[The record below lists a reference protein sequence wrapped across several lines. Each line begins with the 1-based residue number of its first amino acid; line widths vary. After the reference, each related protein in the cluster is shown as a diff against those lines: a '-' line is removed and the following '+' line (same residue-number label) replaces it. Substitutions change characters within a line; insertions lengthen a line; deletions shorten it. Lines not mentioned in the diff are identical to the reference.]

1 MRLLDGIGAVARRVR
16 GFAPRDERQARF
28 MTRESLA
35 WMRTHKAYSRGYWMS
50 YWRLFLLRI
59 RRPDIITE
67 GMVFIGPDVTLDV
80 RRGYARL
87 IIGAWV
93 HIGEQCRFRAHEGNV
108 RIGDK
113 CVFGRDVTI
122 NGYLDIEIGATSL
135 IADSTYICDFD
146 HDHRNLNLPIKDQ
159 GLVKAPVRI
168 GPDVWIGT
176 KSTVLR
182 GSVIGRG
189 SVVGANSVVKGS
201 LPAYSVSVGVPA
213 VPVKSR
219 RPHSVKRTGDPGS
232 RFVV

>member
-1 MRLLDGIGAVARRVR
+1 MRILDSVGALGRRLR

-28 MTRESLA
+28 MTAESLR
-35 WMRTHKAYSRGYWMS
+35 WMRSHHAYSRGYWIS
-50 YWRLFLLRI
+50 YWRLFVLRI

-67 GMVFIGPDVTLDV
+67 GMVFIGPDVKLDV

-87 IIGAWV
+87 IIGKWV
-93 HIGEQCRFRAHEGNV
+93 HIGEQCRIRAHEGSV

-122 NGYLDIEIGATSL
+122 NAYLDVEIGATSL

-146 HDHRNLNLPIKDQ
+146 HDHRNLNVPIKDQ

-182 GSVIGRG
+182 GSIIGRG
-189 SVVGANSVVKGS
+189 SVVGANSVVKGA

-213 VPVKSR
+213 APVKSR
-219 RPHSVKRTGDPGS
+219 RPTSVKRTGDGNS

>member
-1 MRLLDGIGAVARRVR
+1 VRLLDVIGSTSRRLR
-16 GFAPRDERQARF
+16 GFPPRDERQARF
-28 MTRESLA
+28 ITRESLA
-35 WMRTHKAYSRGYWMS
+35 WMRTHGAYSRGYWMT

-67 GMVFIGPDVTLDV
+67 GMVFIGPEVVLDV

-87 IIGAWV
+87 IIGKWV
-93 HIGEQCRFRAHEGNV
+93 HIGEQCRIRVHEGNV

-122 NGYLDIEIGATSL
+122 NSYLDIEIGTTSL

-146 HDHRNLNLPIKDQ
+146 HDHRNLSVPIKDQ
-159 GLVKAPVRI
+159 GLVKSPVRI

-182 GSVIGRG
+182 GSSIGRG
-189 SVVGANSVVKGS
+189 SVVGANSVVKGA

-219 RPHSVKRTGDPGS
+219 RPLPTKRPEVKDS

>member
-1 MRLLDGIGAVARRVR
+1 MRILDVIGSLCRRLR
-16 GFAPRDERQARF
+16 GFGPRDERQARF
-28 MTRESLA
+28 MTLESLR
-35 WMRTHKAYSRGYWMS
+35 WMRTHHAYSRGYWIS
-50 YWRLFLLRI
+50 YWRLFVLRI

-67 GMVFIGPDVTLDV
+67 GMVFIGPDVQLDV

-87 IIGAWV
+87 IIGKWV
-93 HIGEQCRFRAHEGNV
+93 HIGAQCRIRAHEGNV

-122 NGYLDIEIGATSL
+122 NAYLDVEIGATSL

-146 HDHRNLNLPIKDQ
+146 HDHRNLNVPIKDQ

-182 GSVIGRG
+182 GSIIGRG
-189 SVVGANSVVKGS
+189 SVVGANSVVKGA
-201 LPAYSVSVGVPA
+201 LPAFSVSVGVPA
-213 VPVKSR
+213 VPIKSR
-219 RPHSVKRTGDPGS
+219 RPTSVKRTGDGNS

>member
-1 MRLLDGIGAVARRVR
+1 MSLLDVVGSTARRMR
-16 GFAPRDERQARF
+16 GFPPRDVRQARF
-28 MTRESLA
+28 ITRESLT
-35 WMRTHKAYSRGYWMS
+35 WMRNHGAYSRGYWRS

-67 GMVFIGPDVTLDV
+67 GMVFIGPDVVLDV

-87 IIGAWV
+87 IIGKWV
-93 HIGEQCRFRAHEGNV
+93 HIGEQCRIRVHEGNV

-122 NGYLDIEIGATSL
+122 SGYLDIEIGETSL

-146 HDHRNLNLPIKDQ
+146 HDHRNLSVPIKDQ
-159 GLVKAPVRI
+159 GLVKSPVRI
-168 GPDVWIGT
+168 GSDVWIGT

-182 GSVIGRG
+182 GSVIGHG

-201 LPAYSVSVGVPA
+201 IPAYSVAVGVPA

-219 RPHSVKRTGDPGS
+219 RPRSVTPHVDTVS